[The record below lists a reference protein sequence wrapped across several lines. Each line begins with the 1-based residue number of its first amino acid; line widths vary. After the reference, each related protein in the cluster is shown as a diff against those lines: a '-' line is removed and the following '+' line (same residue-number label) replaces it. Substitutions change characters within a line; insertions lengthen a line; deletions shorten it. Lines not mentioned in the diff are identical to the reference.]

1 MQPIHRVD
9 LKNRETETSRQIGPD
24 FLARAKKSLF
34 FFFFSTV
41 FAEETI
47 TSHGHWCVRY
57 RLYFFFF
64 PSPLSPLPGWYPPRT
79 KHERRKISIRNE
91 SYKKLRATRIVAK
104 RHYLCPPTRPLF
116 IPRDSI
122 FRIINKCYER
132 IRDDLRSIVHARTPC
147 TRADWTSWNWWL
159 EPPLSSSS
167 SSYSSFNT
175 WNHELFE

>member
-1 MQPIHRVD
+1 MV
-9 LKNRETETSRQIGPD
+9 
-24 FLARAKKSLF
+24 RAKKSLF
-34 FFFFSTV
+34 FFFQQFSQRRQLPATAIDV
-41 FAEETI
+41 FVIASI
-47 TSHGHWCVRY
+47 
-57 RLYFFFF
+57 FFFF

-159 EPPLSSSS
+159 EPPS

>member
-9 LKNRETETSRQIGPD
+9 LKNRETEISRQIGPD
-24 FLARAKKSLF
+24 GSREKKPF
-34 FFFFSTV
+34 FFFFFNS
-41 FAEETI
+41 FRRGDNYQPRPLMC
-47 TSHGHWCVRY
+47 S
-57 RLYFFFF
+57 LSPLFFFF

-132 IRDDLRSIVHARTPC
+132 IRDDLRSIVHVRTPC